1 VTQEGCYKTI
11 QAGFV
16 EFGLDSDSN
25 ANSGPDIVS
34 YDIGAFN
41 VTLDVNFEVTEDI
54 DLVEV
59 NTNQSAPTS
68 VPSGFEVWVSGFIQ
82 GLGLLPAIVS
92 ETLGIITSNGV
103 IYN

>member
-1 VTQEGCYKTI
+1 MTQEGCYKTI

-68 VPSGFEVWVSGFIQ
+68 VPSGCGYWV
-82 GLGLLPAIVS
+82 LYKV
-92 ETLGIITSNGV
+92 
-103 IYN
+103 